1 MRDYKVGELVTL
13 TLDSPGSVGITEG
26 LKRHQGKVFR
36 IKKTIGLR
44 ISESGWYEPYYEL
57 VGCVSEAGKPY
68 AITQDWIKPIR
79 DTKR

>member
-57 VGCVSEAGKPY
+57 AGCVSRAGIPY
-68 AITQDWIKPIR
+68 AVTGDWIRPMR
-79 DTKR
+79 ESRR